1 MQRTGDDIRLMIHIA
16 LVEDEEEYRKAFL
29 GYLLR
34 YEQESG
40 RQFRISVFPDGEDII
55 SSYKADY
62 DLILMDI
69 AMRFMDGMTA
79 AEKIRELDQEVVII
93 FITNMPQ
100 FVMKGYA
107 VDALDYVLKPVNY
120 FAFSQRIERA
130 ISRMSRRR
138 EQYFTVPVRGGIR
151 KLSVSNILY
160 VEVQDHDLLFHTRNE
175 SILTRGSLAEVE
187 AKLGNAGFF
196 RCNKYCLVNLAFADS
211 LQGIDLVVAGEH
223 IQVSRAKKKA
233 MLDALN
239 NYLNEVS
246 K

>member
-1 MQRTGDDIRLMIHIA
+1 MIHIA
-16 LVEDEEEYRKAFL
+16 LVEDEEEYRKVFL
-29 GYLLR
+29 GYLRR

-120 FAFSQRIERA
+120 FAFSQRIDRA

-138 EQYFTVPVRGGIR
+138 EQYLTVPVRGGIR

>member
-1 MQRTGDDIRLMIHIA
+1 
-16 LVEDEEEYRKAFL
+16 
-29 GYLLR
+29 
-34 YEQESG
+34 
-40 RQFRISVFPDGEDII
+40 
-55 SSYKADY
+55 
-62 DLILMDI
+62 MDI

-120 FAFSQRIERA
+120 FAFSQRIDRA

-138 EQYFTVPVRGGIR
+138 EQYLTVPVRGGIR

-233 MLDALN
+233 VLDALN

>member
-1 MQRTGDDIRLMIHIA
+1 MIHIA
-16 LVEDEEEYRKAFL
+16 LVEDEEEYRKVFL
-29 GYLLR
+29 GYLRR

-40 RQFRISVFPDGEDII
+40 RQFRISVFSDGEDIV

-69 AMRFMDGMTA
+69 AMRFMDGMAA

>member
-1 MQRTGDDIRLMIHIA
+1 MIHIA
-16 LVEDEEEYRKAFL
+16 LVEDEEEYRKVFL
-29 GYLLR
+29 GYLRR

>member
-1 MQRTGDDIRLMIHIA
+1 MIHIA
-16 LVEDEEEYRKAFL
+16 LVEDEEEYRKVFL
-29 GYLLR
+29 GYLRR

-40 RQFRISVFPDGEDII
+40 RQFRISVFSDGEDIV